1 MSNHLRQ
8 IRKQRKEILSEL
20 ASLEQMRRGS
30 LVSQT
35 FEATRKDG
43 AKVLRGP
50 YMLYTRKDGGKTVS
64 RRVTQPE
71 QVVRYQEQID
81 AYHRFDALTRELVHI
96 GEKISD
102 LVLTDEEE
110 LKKKRS

>member
-1 MSNHLRQ
+1 MSNNLRQ

-20 ASLEQMRRGS
+20 AALEQMRRGS
-30 LVSQT
+30 LVPQV

-43 AKVLRGP
+43 TKVLRGP

-64 RRVTQPE
+64 RRVKQPE
-71 QVVRYQEQID
+71 QVQSYQEQFD
-81 AYHRFDALTRELVHI
+81 AYRRFDALTRDLVHI

-102 LVLTDEEE
+102 LVLVDEKEQ
-110 LKKKRS
+110 KKKRS